1 MLCKVL
7 IAEDEEIEREF
18 LKNLLKEHFQNIVEV
33 YTAKNGREALA
44 IYEQVLPHLVL
55 MDINMPMMNGL
66 EAIEH
71 MKQFHQQSKYIILTS
86 YDYFD
91 YAKEAIRL
99 GVEDYVLKPSNPNM
113 IIESVSHT
121 ISDIK
126 MQQNKEASA
135 SALVQKYAQ
144 VQPILEQECLNA
156 ILMRNTELEIQMHLK
171 QMNYIAKSAVCFMIE
186 APMETKDQMQ
196 TLKEDLCDM
205 GYRCLYQ
212 YVKKMHVFYI
222 LHNQVFSDQD
232 MIVIQNTIELSNLKK
247 YAIGLGSIQNEIK
260 NFSDSYVLAMRNARL
275 YEEKEELVFP
285 INDHLTSLAGLDIAY
300 YSNQLLKCF
309 QLGNEEKMS
318 LIIHEFCQEVA
329 MNHVGHTKQMVQ
341 ELLKNLVNKLSQQ
354 LKLDID
360 ISTLPQFHIKEE
372 DTYQNIEISLHYV
385 LHALFHPLKEDR
397 FQQTNTLAKQAM
409 TYIRKNY
416 RKPITLND
424 LAKHLQ
430 VTPFYVSKLIKSSFQ
445 KNFTDVVAEIRIEEA
460 KRMLKE
466 HHLVKEIAF
475 DVGFQSQSYFAK
487 MFKKIVGVT
496 PKEYQEFFH

>member
-1 MLCKVL
+1 
-7 IAEDEEIEREF
+7 
-18 LKNLLKEHFQNIVEV
+18 
-33 YTAKNGREALA
+33 
-44 IYEQVLPHLVL
+44 
-55 MDINMPMMNGL
+55 
-66 EAIEH
+66 
-71 MKQFHQQSKYIILTS
+71 
-86 YDYFD
+86 
-91 YAKEAIRL
+91 
-99 GVEDYVLKPSNPNM
+99 
-113 IIESVSHT
+113 
-121 ISDIK
+121 
-126 MQQNKEASA
+126 
-135 SALVQKYAQ
+135 
-144 VQPILEQECLNA
+144 
-156 ILMRNTELEIQMHLK
+156 
-171 QMNYIAKSAVCFMIE
+171 
-186 APMETKDQMQ
+186 
-196 TLKEDLCDM
+196 
-205 GYRCLYQ
+205 
-212 YVKKMHVFYI
+212 
-222 LHNQVFSDQD
+222 
-232 MIVIQNTIELSNLKK
+232 
-247 YAIGLGSIQNEIK
+247 
-260 NFSDSYVLAMRNARL
+260 
-275 YEEKEELVFP
+275 
-285 INDHLTSLAGLDIAY
+285 
-300 YSNQLLKCF
+300 
-309 QLGNEEKMS
+309 
-318 LIIHEFCQEVA
+318 

>member
-1 MLCKVL
+1 MLCKIL

-18 LKNLLKEHFQNIVEV
+18 LKDLLNEHFEHIVEV
-33 YTAKNGREALA
+33 HTAKNGREALE
-44 IYEQVLPHLVL
+44 IFQEVFPNLVL

-66 EAIEH
+66 EAIEQ
-71 MKQFHQQSKYIILTS
+71 MKKLHHGSKYIILTS
-86 YDYFD
+86 YDYFN

-99 GVEDYVLKPSNPNM
+99 GVEDYVLKPSNPKT
-113 IIESVSHT
+113 IIETVSHT
-121 ISDIK
+121 ISLIK

-135 SALVQKYAQ
+135 SALAQKYAEI
-144 VQPILEQECLNA
+144 QPILEQECLNA
-156 ILMRNTELEIQMHLK
+156 ILMRNSELEIQTHLK
-171 QMNYIAKSAVCFMIE
+171 QMNYLAKSAVCFMIE

-196 TLKEDLCDM
+196 ILKQDLCDM

-212 YVKKMHVFYI
+212 YMKKIHVFYI
-222 LHNQVFSDQD
+222 LHNQIFSDQD
-232 MIVIQNTIELSNLKK
+232 MMVIQSTIELSNLKK
-247 YAIGLGSIQNEIK
+247 YPMGLGSIQSEIQ
-260 NFSDSYVLAMRNARL
+260 NFSDSYVLAMRNLRKYDEEESLIFPLINSAARL
-275 YEEKEELVFP
+275 V
-285 INDHLTSLAGLDIAY
+285 GLDIAY
-300 YSNQLLKCF
+300 YCERLLKCF
-309 QLGNEEKMS
+309 QMEDEEKMS
-318 LIIHEFCQEVA
+318 LIIHEFCQEVV
-329 MNHVGHTKQMVQ
+329 MNHAGQTENIIH
-341 ELLKNLVNKLSQQ
+341 ELLVQLIGKLGER

-360 ISTLPQFHIKEE
+360 ISALPKLHIKEGE
-372 DTYQNIEISLHYV
+372 TYQNIEISLHYV

-397 FQQTNTLAKQAM
+397 FQQTSTLAKQAM
-409 TYIRKNY
+409 MYIKKNY

-460 KRMLKE
+460 KRLLKE

-496 PKEYQEFFH
+496 PKEYQDFFH